1 MGDIHYYQRPWFY
14 LIFPPILIAI
24 LYFFTAPQ
32 DLDYEAHL
40 KGIIKDVVIYFGLL
54 ILWLAF
60 FSQFILP
67 VQTFRDRQKIFSRLI
82 IYLLGQHGPALFIE
96 NGSIKDH
103 SGERLKK
110 GPGVLWLDSASAAV
124 TRTPVTIK
132 QTIGPG
138 VHFIDKGEYVAGTV
152 DLHVQSQTIGPK
164 ESDKPF
170 EEQKEGQTDDEWRQ
184 VQARRKQVSALT
196 RDGIEVVP
204 NISVTFRINTGFP
217 KEGQSGS
224 RFGYRTGHTRRDK
237 ENEKKDKDAISKAI
251 LRESINPN
259 VQRESP
265 RRRVAWNQ
273 LPALVAVDVWRE
285 YVSKF
290 TLNQLFESDQLVLP
304 TLPEV
309 PQPTDEEIDP
319 LRQPIQ
325 VSATRDSIQDG
336 FAKMLREI
344 NLLMSKSI
352 RALEEKKDDK
362 VKKSLPQT
370 FSVEL
375 HEKKELPKKTSLQL
389 INDMVKARL
398 TEAEIPFIDEYGV
411 RESDNIISQEF
422 MLMQGRGL
430 IVQSVNI
437 TNLRFSES
445 IEKQL
450 VNQWKASWYKNAK
463 AEEERINRQ
472 IGFAEIKGQE
482 EAEEKYAS
490 ALSRHIMK
498 QKPMSIKETIQALLM
513 RTRLYIIRDD
523 QLQRRMNTEREE
535 IEHILQSMENGQ

>member
-445 IEKQL
+445 I
-450 VNQWKASWYKNAK
+450 
-463 AEEERINRQ
+463 
-472 IGFAEIKGQE
+472 
-482 EAEEKYAS
+482 
-490 ALSRHIMK
+490 
-498 QKPMSIKETIQALLM
+498 
-513 RTRLYIIRDD
+513 
-523 QLQRRMNTEREE
+523 
-535 IEHILQSMENGQ
+535 